1 MSIVN
6 QRHLLD
12 DYLDA
17 HSEFDGW
24 NRIELCDDGWTG
36 TNFDRPAMK
45 ELLELVRKSQVQ
57 CIIVKDFSRFGRNYL
72 TVGDYISRVFP
83 FMGVRF
89 ISLGDGYDSSR
100 PADVDSLSA
109 SFSTIVYDLYSK
121 DLSGKVRAAKDR
133 QAANGDFFAAGAP
146 FGYKKDPDNPKHLI
160 VDLETA
166 EVVRSIFQMVC
177 DGKST
182 AQIARSLN
190 TERVPTPMLQ
200 KRSAGGTWL
209 PWPRI
214 TEENFWTSGTVLKI
228 IRDERYFGRSIYGK
242 RRRDSVGSNHTVKA
256 ARDKWIITEDAHEA
270 IISEAQYRLAQSK
283 LRMYRESVHTKA
295 TNPLAKKVYCG
306 CCKRAMRRSGSKNK
320 YYYCETPRF
329 TEEYPCTDEK
339 IPETDILDAVST
351 SIQTYARLAV
361 DLDQILLQQQE
372 QARLDRRQLQRKLMA
387 LQSKKEQTERR
398 LQDMYEIFFEGSIGK
413 DEYVSRKQALS
424 SQLTQIAEEIDA
436 LDAALS
442 IEQDRKAS
450 SIISKYKSYAGID
463 DLAEA
468 NLRELLDR
476 VTIYPDGVLQVR
488 LNFSN
493 ELESIAESLKSSCFT
508 A

>member
-1 MSIVN
+1 
-6 QRHLLD
+6 
-12 DYLDA
+12 
-17 HSEFDGW
+17 
-24 NRIELCDDGWTG
+24 
-36 TNFDRPAMK
+36 MK
-45 ELLELVRKSQVQ
+45 ELLDLVRKNQVQ

-109 SFSTIVYDLYSK
+109 SFSTIIYDLYSK

-146 FGYKKDPDNPKHLI
+146 FGYKKDPDNPKRLI
-160 VDLETA
+160 VDPEA
-166 EVVRSIFQMVC
+166 SEVVRSIFQMVC

-182 AQIARSLN
+182 SQIARSLN
-190 TERVPTPMLQ
+190 TDRVPTPMLQ

-242 RRRDSVGSNHTVKA
+242 RRRDSVGSSHTVKA
-256 ARDKWIITEDAHEA
+256 SRDKWIITENAHEA
-270 IISEAQYRLAQSK
+270 IISEDQFRLAQSK
-283 LRMYRESVHTKA
+283 LRICRESVPTKA
-295 TNPLAKKVYCG
+295 ANPLAKKVYCG
-306 CCKRAMRRSGSKNK
+306 CCGRAMKRSKSKVR
-320 YYYCETPRF
+320 YYCCDTLH
-329 TEEYPCTDEK
+329 YTDEYGCSSEH
-339 IPETDILDAVST
+339 IPEQDILDAVSS

-372 QARLDRRQLQRKLMA
+372 QAKLDRKQLQRKLMV

-398 LQDMYEIFFEGSIGK
+398 LQDMYEVFFEGSIGK
-413 DEYVSRKQALS
+413 NEYVSRKQALS
-424 SQLTQIAEEIDA
+424 GQLTQIAEEIAA

-442 IEQDRKAS
+442 TEQDRKAS

-468 NLRELLDR
+468 NLRELLNR

-488 LNFSN
+488 LNFCD